1 MAESEKVI
9 RYPVIKVRLY
19 PNREQTELLEK
30 TFGSC
35 RYLWNQM
42 LADVQEFYAATDI
55 HYIPT
60 PAKYKREAPFLA
72 EVDSQALCAVHQNLR
87 KAFMDFFRAPKRYSY
102 PQYKTKKAQK
112 DSFTV
117 YCRAYHRGPSIVL
130 TDNGIRMPKI
140 GCIKAKLHRKPECDW
155 QLRSVTVSKTK
166 SGKYFCSIVF
176 RSEELKAPQIIP
188 TKERTIGLNH
198 SLLHFYVD
206 SEGNSIDV
214 PDSIRRTKG
223 KLVRMQQKLCRMDN
237 GSRNYVE
244 QTQKIRL
251 LQEHI
256 ANQRKD
262 FIHKES
268 RRITNAWDAVC
279 VRETDLVKLSQK
291 VKGMNVM
298 GSGFGVFR
306 ECLKYKLTRQGKS
319 FIVIDQYTPTAKTCH
334 ECGFVYEALTA
345 REREWTCPNCSTTHF
360 REVNAAQ
367 NIRDW
372 GLEQFRKQHQETSA

>member
-42 LADVQEFYAATDI
+42 LADVQEFYAVTDI

-60 PAKYKREAPFLA
+60 PAKYKRSAPFLA

-223 KLVRMQQKLCRMDN
+223 KRPDAAKVMPDGQWFKELCRTN
-237 GSRNYVE
+237 AENTPFAGAYSQPAERLY
-244 QTQKIRL
+244 TQGKP
-251 LQEHI
+251 
-256 ANQRKD
+256 ADNQRLGCC
-262 FIHKES
+262 
-268 RRITNAWDAVC
+268 VC
-279 VRETDLVKLSQK
+279 TGNGLGKTFS
-291 VKGMNVM
+291 KGE
-298 GSGFGVFR
+298 GHERHGFWFWRV
-306 ECLKYKLTRQGKS
+306 S
-319 FIVIDQYTPTAKTCH
+319 
-334 ECGFVYEALTA
+334 
-345 REREWTCPNCSTTHF
+345 
-360 REVNAAQ
+360 
-367 NIRDW
+367 
-372 GLEQFRKQHQETSA
+372 

>member
-60 PAKYKREAPFLA
+60 PAKYKRSAPFLA

-214 PDSIRRTKG
+214 PD
-223 KLVRMQQKLCRMDN
+223 
-237 GSRNYVE
+237 
-244 QTQKIRL
+244 
-251 LQEHI
+251 
-256 ANQRKD
+256 
-262 FIHKES
+262 
-268 RRITNAWDAVC
+268 
-279 VRETDLVKLSQK
+279 
-291 VKGMNVM
+291 
-298 GSGFGVFR
+298 
-306 ECLKYKLTRQGKS
+306 
-319 FIVIDQYTPTAKTCH
+319 
-334 ECGFVYEALTA
+334 
-345 REREWTCPNCSTTHF
+345 
-360 REVNAAQ
+360 
-367 NIRDW
+367 
-372 GLEQFRKQHQETSA
+372 